1 MIGAVTLIFMEIDM
15 TESIRQVLMRRDNLT
30 KSEAQEQIDG
40 AREQLQEYLA
50 EGDMESAENICQEYF
65 GLEPDYLL
73 ELL

>member
-1 MIGAVTLIFMEIDM
+1 M